1 MSKLLRS
8 FQALAL
14 LELIAFAGVA
24 MAQQD
29 GSWCGPAEAS
39 LRSAARGDTYHRA
52 IRDLVG
58 CPVSGPQALAA
69 QWAHPPEDTVAL
81 QILGDA
87 SATLR
92 DRRLLRAATSA
103 ALNTSNRREVRLT
116 AIQALLGQF
125 HPSLKAVYRTPAE
138 SGLGGVAYVML
149 AEPDHRNDR
158 PGAEPLPPSA
168 QDDVLNVLRQLSS
181 DQDEVIRKISD
192 YLVGRLPSFQ
202 GPK

>member
-1 MSKLLRS
+1 VSLNDLALLIGRADTAAGPGIQAARNTTKDQKDGGTVPPIPYCTFKYFYRGSGASEIEQMELSPMSKLLRS

-87 SATLR
+87 CATLR
-92 DRRLLRAATSA
+92 RSRLLRAATSA

-116 AIQALLGQF
+116 A
-125 HPSLKAVYRTPAE
+125 
-138 SGLGGVAYVML
+138 
-149 AEPDHRNDR
+149 
-158 PGAEPLPPSA
+158 
-168 QDDVLNVLRQLSS
+168 
-181 DQDEVIRKISD
+181 
-192 YLVGRLPSFQ
+192 
-202 GPK
+202 

>member
-1 MSKLLRS
+1 MELSPMSKLLRS

-29 GSWCGPAEAS
+29 GSWCAPAEAS
-39 LRSAARGDTYHRA
+39 LRSSARGDTYHRA

-92 DRRLLRAATSA
+92 DRRL
-103 ALNTSNRREVRLT
+103 
-116 AIQALLGQF
+116 
-125 HPSLKAVYRTPAE
+125 P
-138 SGLGGVAYVML
+138 
-149 AEPDHRNDR
+149 
-158 PGAEPLPPSA
+158 
-168 QDDVLNVLRQLSS
+168 S